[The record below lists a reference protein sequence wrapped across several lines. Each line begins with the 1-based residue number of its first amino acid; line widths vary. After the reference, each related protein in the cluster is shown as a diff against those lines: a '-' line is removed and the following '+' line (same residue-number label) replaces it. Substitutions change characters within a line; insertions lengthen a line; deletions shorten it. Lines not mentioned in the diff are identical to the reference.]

1 VSSYVVQTRN
11 TVIVKRV
18 HKPPLIGTNPMTTPQ
33 KIIDKAVVHSD
44 DDKWMLY
51 EVVEKHQLHHSI
63 KLILLRNVDDYGKK
77 GQVIE
82 VEFSLAYKDLLLPK
96 FAVYHSEENCE
107 KYKDI
112 LIPEGEE
119 VFSSPS
125 AQVFYNTFSKR
136 VFDVCMNIT
145 NSWTVQPW
153 HIKATLRK
161 HRIWCHHDHI
171 DIPGGIIEG
180 PNLELEN
187 KEFIAV
193 LTVNNK
199 EKLQLRCRL
208 HHVGEGEV
216 DNPAWYLQQA
226 EPIWEHERDQL
237 LDMNKAPP
245 NKAQREN
252 KEFKDQVDIYN
263 KWKIAREIRLA

>member
-1 VSSYVVQTRN
+1 MLHRLNNRLCGAVSSYVVQTRN

-51 EVVEKHQLHHSI
+51 EVEPVQPKKNKFHCFVQVVEKHQLHHSI

-153 HIKATLRK
+153 HIKATLRSAIK
-161 HRIWCHHDHI
+161 
-171 DIPGGIIEG
+171 
-180 PNLELEN
+180 
-187 KEFIAV
+187 
-193 LTVNNK
+193 
-199 EKLQLRCRL
+199 
-208 HHVGEGEV
+208 
-216 DNPAWYLQQA
+216 
-226 EPIWEHERDQL
+226 
-237 LDMNKAPP
+237 
-245 NKAQREN
+245 
-252 KEFKDQVDIYN
+252 
-263 KWKIAREIRLA
+263 